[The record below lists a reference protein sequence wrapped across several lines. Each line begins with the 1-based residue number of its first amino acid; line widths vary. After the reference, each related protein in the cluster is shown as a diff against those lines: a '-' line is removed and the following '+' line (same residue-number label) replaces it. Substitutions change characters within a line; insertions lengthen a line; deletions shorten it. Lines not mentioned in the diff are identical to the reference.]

1 MATLQT
7 SALRPQPSA
16 SPEQVL
22 SPDDRSLFGWWRQAD
37 TRARRAF
44 VAAALGWML
53 NSFDVM
59 LYAMVLAALIED
71 PTLRLSLGMAGILNS
86 VTLLAAAGGGI
97 AFGVIADRIGRKRAL
112 MAAVLIFSIFT
123 AACGFAQSAVQ
134 LAVFRILLGL
144 GFGGEWAT
152 GAALVSESFP
162 ATHRGKALAFVQSSW
177 AIGYGLAA
185 LVNMIVMP
193 LWGWRGVFFVG
204 VLPALFTLWIR
215 RKVEDPPLWKSAAP
229 AERGR
234 FSLLFEPRTRRV
246 TIAIALM
253 NSCCLFAWWG
263 LNGWVP
269 AYLRLSPT
277 QGGIGLASSTMSWF
291 VIAMQVGMWFGYV
304 SFGFIADAIGRK
316 RTYVIYL
323 VTAAV
328 LLPIYGFL
336 RVPTALLLLG
346 PFVAFFGTGYF
357 SGLGALVAELY
368 PTTVRAT
375 AAGFCYNFGR
385 IASAAAPYTV
395 GSVAATRGFGVAFT
409 IAGAAF
415 LLAAVAWIWIPETR
429 NRELV

>member
-1 MATLQT
+1 MTIGH
-7 SALRPQPSA
+7 SPQPLA
-16 SPEQVL
+16 L
-22 SPDDRSLFGWWRQAD
+22 SPDKPGLLSWWHEAD
-37 TRARRAF
+37 ARARRAF
-44 VAAALGWML
+44 VAASLGWML
-53 NSFDVM
+53 DSFDVM

-71 PTLRLSLGMAGILNS
+71 PVLRLSLGTAGILNS
-86 VTLLAAAGGGI
+86 VTLLSAAAGGI
-97 AFGVIADRIGRKRAL
+97 AFGVIADRVGRKRAL

-123 AACGFAQSAVQ
+123 AACGFAQTALQ
-134 LAVFRILLGL
+134 LAVFRVLLGL
-144 GFGGEWAT
+144 GMGGEWAT
-152 GAALVSESFP
+152 GAALVSETFP
-162 ATHRGKALAFVQSSW
+162 ARHRGKALAFVQSAW

-185 LVNMIVMP
+185 LVNMIAMP

-215 RKVEDPPLWKSAAP
+215 RGVEEPVLWKAAAP
-229 AERGR
+229 AQRGR
-234 FSLLFEPRTRRV
+234 FGMLFEPRIRTV

-253 NSCCLFAWWG
+253 NSFCLFAWWG

-269 AYLRLSPT
+269 AYLRLGPA
-277 QGGIGLASSTMSWF
+277 QGGIGLSSATMSWF

-316 RTYVIYL
+316 RTYVLYVL
-323 VTAAV
+323 TAAL

-336 RVPTALLLLG
+336 RAPTALLLLG

-368 PTTVRAT
+368 PTTIRAT

-395 GSVAATRGFGVAFT
+395 GSVAATSGFGVAFT
-409 IAGAAF
+409 ITGAAF
-415 LLAAVAWIWIPETR
+415 LLAALMWIWIPETG
-429 NRELV
+429 NRELT